1 MANKLRNITE
11 LYSDTLKDIS
21 TNQSEWLSF
30 LECAA
35 MNYKYS
41 FSDQVLIYAQKPYAS
56 ACAEIET
63 WNKSLKRW
71 VNKGATGIALLAE
84 NNGNTYLRYV
94 FDVSDTNSKHGKNVI
109 LWSVTKPYEEYVIEA
124 LENRYGEL
132 EDNSNIASAII
143 SSAKN
148 MVEDNLPDYLSN
160 LMYFKENSFLE
171 ELDELN
177 IKTIY
182 KRVLENSVAYVM
194 LKRCGINPNDYFDK
208 EDFSDL
214 LNFNTYDTIT
224 RLGMATSDIAES
236 GLREIYSTIKNVR
249 ISEID
254 KIHTFDNNKQN
265 NYDIDDGR
273 NIAERSDLD
282 ERNKLQNGGRLSN
295 TRPSTT
301 TRRTSKW
308 EIRIDEIKPLEEERQ
323 ASIHEPTNA
332 GQTITTLDGNSN
344 DSRNESGTNDG
355 RNGETGE
362 YNRRIESQRPD
373 EVDRLNEQLE
383 SESRGDSNERTNLQL
398 DFWNEDSG
406 THCPYVVTDD
416 KINQILA
423 YAHLKIPKLELKR
436 YFELEKEPL
445 KRAEFIKNAFENV
458 YVGIFV
464 GTQMYGYKAFENGLL
479 LWKGNF
485 LSRDTESFISWEDL
499 TYHYDSMILLHQL
512 NDREKY
518 LPSEKEQMALL
529 DEDNTKDLPELE
541 FSQEFIDKYFQTR
554 HTETKYAIY
563 RQFQKSLSTTEN
575 INYLKN
581 MYGLSGSSY
590 TIRGS
595 GIGYNADSKGITL
608 YRGYFENEIKT
619 LLKWNYV
626 EKRIKELIKMD
637 RYLNPKEL
645 QEYSNWLEK
654 ESEHIEHIEK
664 IEQEKQ
670 LEEVIDSKEED
681 SLAKRLNDFIKEYDL
696 QGYQANLEDG
706 EVAEDVIKDID
717 RQIHNPS
724 GLRGFKEYLQS
735 LGNDLEDS
743 DEDKKIIINFIT
755 ELNNIFPD
763 YDYQIGDKVYIGA
776 DKFEIIALDND
787 IVRLY
792 DYQFPLFNQ
801 EMPFDEFDRKVKE
814 NPCNDHL
821 KIKVSDT
828 GKLEKH
834 NEYGEFDDEVDLVEH
849 ILSLYD
855 MSDIKVNFDSNENI
869 VIYSDDIDL
878 EGLEVYD
885 FLLNELFDY
894 NEDGTVDLVNNHDLE
909 RLKEYRKKY
918 ETKVADQEKLESDLI
933 GKNITIGDREY
944 TIDSINNDV
953 VSLKDISFKNGVG
966 FPIFR
971 DEELSKVL
979 SILAEKEEEKKKETI
994 IPNIAKKR
1002 RKRVTTFDIHPEIK
1016 NEDRNNFHITDDM
1029 LGVGSDREKFNR
1041 NLAAIKVLKQCEEEN
1056 RFATP
1061 EEQQILSQ
1069 YIGWGGLSQAFE
1081 ENNSSWADEHL
1092 KLKNVLDEE
1101 EYRSAM
1107 SSTRTSFYTPPVV
1120 IRTMYKALESM
1131 GMKDGNILEPSC
1143 GVGNFLGMLPD
1154 TLKDCK
1160 LYGIEVDSI
1169 SGRIARQLYQKS
1181 SIAVQGYENTE
1192 LPDSFFDGAIGNVPF
1207 DTNKLLD
1214 KRYDKYNFLIH
1225 DYFFAK
1231 TLDKVRPGGII
1242 AFITS
1247 KGTLDKE
1254 NPSVRKY
1261 IAQRADLLGAIRLPN
1276 NTFKDNAGTKVT
1288 SDIIFLQKRDSITDI
1303 EPDWVYLDTDEN
1315 GIKMNKYFVDNP
1327 DMICGT
1333 MKLDSARF
1341 GGFEPTCEAR
1351 EDISLEEQL
1360 NNAISNIHAEIKE
1373 YEIDDIG
1380 EDEEDLSIP
1389 ADYNVK
1395 NFSYTIVDDKVYYRE
1410 NSRMY
1415 PQELPLTT
1423 ENRIRGL
1430 IEIRECVRTLLELQT
1445 EDFPE
1450 EDIKQEQVKLNKL
1463 YDSFTK
1469 KYGLINS
1476 RANTSA
1482 FSNDNSFYLLCSLE
1496 ILDENKELLKKAD
1509 MFTKRTILPHK
1520 EITSVDSANEALIV
1534 SISEK
1539 ARVDLEFMQSLCGL
1553 DMDKMLSDL
1562 EGVIFNVPEYGEPNK
1577 WVTADEYLSGNIR
1590 EKLKI
1595 AKEFAEDDPRFNINV
1610 KCLEEVMPKDLEPQE
1625 IAVRLGATWLPP
1637 DVIDDFITYLLS
1649 PSWNIRDSIKVHFME
1664 STAQW
1669 NIEGKNYDRGSV
1681 KANSTYGT
1689 GRINAYKIIEETLNL
1704 KDVRIYDY
1712 NTDENGKKVPE
1723 LNKKETAIAQA
1734 KQEQIKTA
1742 FDEWIWNDVERRD
1755 RLSKIYNEKFN
1766 SNRPRE
1772 YDGSHINFHGMNP
1785 EITLRP
1791 HQVNAIARILYG
1803 NTNTLLAHEVG
1814 AGKTFEMVAAAMES
1828 KRLGLC
1834 NKSMFVVPNHIV
1846 EQFSSEFLQL
1856 YPSANILVTTKKDFE
1871 TANRKK
1877 FCSRIATGDYDAVI
1891 ISHSQFE
1898 KIPMS
1903 VERQRIILQNQID
1916 DITRGVQDLKEHNG
1930 ENFTIKQLV
1939 RLQKSLEAKLAKLND
1954 TSRKDD
1960 VVTFEEL
1967 GVDRIFV
1974 DEAHYYKNLFLYTKM
1989 RNVGGIA
1996 QTEAQKSSDLF
2007 MKCRYLDELTGGRGV
2022 VFATGTPV
2030 SNSMVE
2036 LYTMQRYLQY
2046 AELEKRNLQ
2055 QFDAWASTFGET
2067 VTAIELAPEGTGYRA
2082 KTRFAKFYNLPELMA
2097 MFKEVADIQTAD
2109 MLNLPV
2115 PEAHY
2120 ETIVAKPTEIQKE
2133 MVKDLSNRAERVR
2146 NREVDPSTDN
2156 MLKITNDGRKLALD
2170 QRLMNDMLPDDPE
2183 SKVSLCA
2190 NNIYRIWQ
2198 EHKEEHLTQLV
2209 FCDLSTPSED
2219 KFNVYDE
2226 LKRKLQELGVPEDE
2240 VEFIH
2245 NANTDIQKKT
2255 LFSQVRSG
2263 IKRILLGSTSKMG
2276 AGTNCQD
2283 KLIAIH
2289 NLDCPWRPADL
2300 TQRIGRI
2307 LRQGN
2312 KNKEVYIYNYVTEG
2326 TFDAYLYQLVENKQR
2341 FISQIMT
2348 SKTPV
2353 RFAEDIDEAALNY
2366 AQIKALAAGNPLIME
2381 KTELD
2386 TQVAKLKL
2394 LKQNHLSQ
2402 IYAMEDKVVKY
2413 YPSEIKRLESRIDGY
2428 KKDIELAERNT
2439 PSSDEKFQSMTLK
2452 GVTYT
2457 DKKEAGDK
2465 ILELCKNIE
2474 KTEKQEIGNYR
2485 GFTMEL
2491 QYDTLCKT
2499 FDLYLKNELRHY
2511 VSLGN
2516 DNLGNITR
2524 INNVLDGLSSDL
2536 KSEEIELENVK
2547 VQFEN
2552 AKEECKRPFKQE
2564 QELKEK
2570 SKRLDKVN
2578 VLLNMNE
2585 KDKEVI
2591 DFDDNTEVESQ
2602 RCNKD
2607 YER

>member
-1 MANKLRNITE
+1 VANKLRNITE
-11 LYSDTLKDIS
+11 LYSETLKDLS
-21 TNQSEWLSF
+21 ANQSEWLSF

-35 MNYKYS
+35 MNYKYP

-132 EDNSNIASAII
+132 EDNSTIASAII

-160 LMYFKENSFLE
+160 LMYFKDNSFLE

-182 KRVLENSVAYVM
+182 KKVLENSVAYVM

-208 EDFSDL
+208 EDFREL

-265 NYDIDDGR
+265 EYDLDDGK
-273 NIAERSDLD
+273 NNAERSDLD

-323 ASIHEPTNA
+323 ASIHDTSNA
-332 GQTITTLDGNSN
+332 GQIIRTLDGSSN
-344 DSRNESGTNDG
+344 DSRNESGTNDRG
-355 RNGETGE
+355 NGEERE

-383 SESRGDSNERTNLQL
+383 SESRGNSNERTNLQL
-398 DFWNEDSG
+398 GFYDNSDES
-406 THCPYVVTDD
+406 HYIVRDD
-416 KINQILA
+416 IINQILA
-423 YAHLKIPKLELKR
+423 QAQLKISNSEIKK
-436 YFELEKEPL
+436 YFENELDRT
-445 KRAEFIKNAFENV
+445 KRADFIKSAYDNV
-458 YVGIFV
+458 YTGILINEE
-464 GTQMYGYKAFENGLL
+464 MYGYKAFDNGLL
-479 LWKGNF
+479 FWKGNF
-485 LSRDTESFISWEDL
+485 LTKDTEILVSWEDL
-499 TYHYDSMILLHQL
+499 TEHYDSMILLHQL
-512 NDREKY
+512 NDRMKR
-518 LPSEKEQMALL
+518 LPSEREQLSLL
-529 DEDNTKDLPELE
+529 EEEKDIPELE
-541 FSQEFIDKYFQTR
+541 FSQEFIDKFFQER
-554 HTETKYAIY
+554 HTETKYSIY
-563 RQFQKSLSTTEN
+563 KQFQSSLSTTEN
-575 INYLKN
+575 INFLKN
-581 MYGLSGSSY
+581 SYGIGGSSH
-590 TIRGS
+590 IVSGS
-595 GIGYNADSKGITL
+595 GIGEEHDSKGITL
-608 YRGYFENEIKT
+608 YRGYFENRQEK

-626 EKRIKELIKMD
+626 EKRIKELISLD

-645 QEYSNWLEK
+645 REYPAWLEK
-654 ESEHIEHIEK
+654 DQQRIDELNQEDTFTE
-664 IEQEKQ
+664 EQ
-670 LEEVIDSKEED
+670 ED

-696 QGYQANLEDG
+696 QGYEANLENG
-706 EVAEDVIKDID
+706 ETEEDVIRDID
-717 RQIHNPS
+717 NQIHNPS
-724 GLRGFKEYLQS
+724 ELRGFIEYIQN
-735 LGNDLEDS
+735 LGNDLESD
-743 DEDKKIIINFIT
+743 DEDKKIIENFIK
-755 ELNNIFPD
+755 ELNETFPD
-763 YDYQIGDKVYIGA
+763 YDYQVGDKVYIGA
-776 DKFEIIALDND
+776 DKFEILSLDND

-792 DYQFPLFNQ
+792 DYQYPLFNQ
-801 EMPFDEFDRKVKE
+801 EFSFDEFDKKVKE

-821 KIKVSDT
+821 KIKVT
-828 GKLEKH
+828 ENGELEKH
-834 NEYGEFDDEVDLVEH
+834 NEYGEYDDEVDLVEH

-894 NEDGTVDLVNNHDLE
+894 NEDGTVDKVNNHDLE

-918 ETKVADQEKLESDLI
+918 ETKVADQEKLEEDII

-944 TIDSINNDV
+944 TIDSIDNDV
-953 VSLKDISFKNGVG
+953 VSLQDITFQNGVG

-971 DEELSKVL
+971 NEELSKVL
-979 SILAEKEEEKKKETI
+979 SLLAEKEAEQKKETI

-1016 NEDRNNFHITDDM
+1016 NEDRNNFHITDDL

-1061 EEQQILSQ
+1061 EEQKVLSQ
-1069 YIGWGGLSQAFE
+1069 YVGWGSLSQAFE

-1092 KLKNVLDEE
+1092 KLKNILDEE

-1143 GVGNFLGMLPD
+1143 GVGNFLGMIPD

-1207 DTNKLLD
+1207 DSLKLLD
-1214 KRYDKYNFLIH
+1214 KRYDKHNFLIH

-1231 TLDKVRPGGII
+1231 TLDKVRPGGIV

-1288 SDIIFLQKRDSITDI
+1288 SDIIFLQKRDSITDL
-1303 EPDWVYLDTDEN
+1303 EPDWVYLDIDEN

-1327 DMICGT
+1327 DMVCGN
-1333 MKLDSARF
+1333 MKMESTRYGMDS
-1341 GGFEPTCEAR
+1341 TCEAR

-1395 NFSYTIVDDKVYYRE
+1395 NFSYTVVDNKVYYRE

-1430 IEIRECVRTLLELQT
+1430 IEIRECVRNLLELQT
-1445 EDFPE
+1445 EDFPD

-1520 EITSVDSANEALIV
+1520 EVTSVDTANEALIV

-1539 ARVDLEFMQSLCGL
+1539 ARVDLEFMQKLCGL
-1553 DMDKMLSDL
+1553 DMDKMITDL
-1562 EGVIFNVPEYGEPNK
+1562 EGVIFNVPEYGDPNI

-1595 AKEFAEDDPRFNINV
+1595 AKEFAEDDPKFNINV
-1610 KCLEEVMPKDLEPQE
+1610 KSLEEVMPKDLEPQE
-1625 IAVRLGATWLPP
+1625 ISVRLGATWLPT
-1637 DVIDDFITYLLS
+1637 DVIDDFIDYLLS
-1649 PSWNIRDSIKVHFME
+1649 PSYNIRDRIQVHFME

-1669 NIEGKNYDRGSV
+1669 NIEGKNYDRGNV
-1681 KANSTYGT
+1681 KAYSTYGT

-1712 NTDENGKKVPE
+1712 NYDENGKKIQE

-1742 FDEWIWNDVERRD
+1742 FDEWIWSDIDRRE

-1791 HQVNAIARILYG
+1791 HQVNAIARVLYG

-1903 VERQRIILQNQID
+1903 AERQRIILQNQID
-1916 DITRGVQDLKEHNG
+1916 DISMGVQDLKDHNG

-1967 GVDRIFV
+1967 GIDRIFV
-1974 DEAHYYKNLFLYTKM
+1974 DEAHYFKNLFLYTKM

-2055 QFDAWASTFGET
+2055 HFDAWASTFGET

-2109 MLNLPV
+2109 MLKLPV

-2133 MVKDLSNRAERVR
+2133 MVKELSNRADMVR
-2146 NREVDPSTDN
+2146 NKKVDPSTDN

-2170 QRLMNDMLPDDPE
+2170 QRLMNDMLPDDPN

-2263 IKRILLGSTSKMG
+2263 IKRILFGSTSKMG

-2381 KTELD
+2381 KTDLD

-2402 IYAMEDKVVKY
+2402 IYAMEDKVAKY
-2413 YPSEIKRLESRIDGY
+2413 YPSEIKRLESRIDGF
-2428 KKDIELAERNT
+2428 KKDIELAEKNT
-2439 PSSDEKFQSMTLK
+2439 PNNDEKFQSMTIK

-2457 DKKEAGDK
+2457 DKKQAGDK
-2465 ILELCKNIE
+2465 ILELCKNID
-2474 KTEKQEIGNYR
+2474 KTEKQEIGSYR
-2485 GFTMEL
+2485 GFKMEL
-2491 QYDTLCKT
+2491 DYE
-2499 FDLYLKNELRHY
+2499 FSNFHIYLKNELSHS
-2511 VSLGN
+2511 VILGN

-2524 INNVLDGLSSDL
+2524 INNEIDGLSSDL
-2536 KSEEIELENVK
+2536 EREQTELENTK
-2547 VQFEN
+2547 IQFEN

-2570 SKRLDKVN
+2570 SKRLDEVN

-2591 DFDDNTEVESQ
+2591 DFDDNAEVESQ
-2602 RCNKD
+2602 KSNRD